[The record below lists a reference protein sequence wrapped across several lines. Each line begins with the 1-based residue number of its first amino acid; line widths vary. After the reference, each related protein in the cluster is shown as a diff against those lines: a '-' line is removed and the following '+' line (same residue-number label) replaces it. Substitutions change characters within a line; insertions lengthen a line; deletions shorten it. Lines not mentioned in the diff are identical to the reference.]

1 MKSTVGAS
9 HTKLNDSESR
19 SADLST
25 LAGNYGF
32 VVIALCAVLT
42 IAGHSSS
49 ADSVQA
55 GPGPACRFGSWK
67 RVGEDA
73 GEESK
78 REKSLQFG

>member
-9 HTKLNDSESR
+9 HTKPNDSESK
-19 SADLST
+19 SADLNT
-25 LAGNYGF
+25 CAGNYGF
-32 VVIALCAVLT
+32 VVLAFCAVLA
-42 IAGHSSS
+42 IVGHSSS

-55 GPGPACRFGSWK
+55 GPGRACRFRSWN
-67 RVGEDA
+67 RVGEDG